1 MLTKE
6 QLKKLEEK
14 EFEYLTLI
22 LQYYKRK
29 EEQEEPEIE
38 AIKARIDKMLEEDY
52 LKWVNSLTLI

>member
-6 QLKKLEEK
+6 QLKKLDEK

-29 EEQEEPEIE
+29 NEKDELEIE

-52 LKWVNSLTLI
+52 LK